1 MSELQRIQKNKSY
14 QLPQAERN
22 TAILRRLE
30 NDVSEL
36 TKEVKE
42 LKEVLSFI
50 HQYILLKKERDDA
63 KWFY

>member
-1 MSELQRIQKNKSY
+1 MSELYKNNKIY
-14 QLPQAERN
+14 HLPQAERN
-22 TAILRRLE
+22 TNILRRLE

-36 TKEVKE
+36 TTEVKE

-50 HQYILLKKERDDA
+50 HQYIILKKERDDA

>member
-1 MSELQRIQKNKSY
+1 MSELYKNKSY

-22 TAILRRLE
+22 TNILHRLE
-30 NDVSEL
+30 KDVSEL

-50 HQYILLKKERDDA
+50 HQYIILKKERDDA

>member
-1 MSELQRIQKNKSY
+1 MDELYKNNY
-14 QLPQAERN
+14 QLPRSEKN
-22 TAILRRLE
+22 TAILNRLE
-30 NDVSEL
+30 RDISEL

-50 HQYILLKKERDDA
+50 QEYIKLKKERDDA

>member
-1 MSELQRIQKNKSY
+1 MSELYKNNKIY

-63 KWFY
+63 KWSY

>member
-1 MSELQRIQKNKSY
+1 MSELYKNNKIY

>member
-1 MSELQRIQKNKSY
+1 MEELYKNNYQIPRSEK
-14 QLPQAERN
+14 N
-22 TAILRRLE
+22 TAILNRLE
-30 NDVSEL
+30 KDISEL

-50 HQYILLKKERDDA
+50 QEYIKDKKERENA

>member
-1 MSELQRIQKNKSY
+1 MSELYKNKSY

>member
-1 MSELQRIQKNKSY
+1 MSELYKNKSY

-50 HQYILLKKERDDA
+50 HQYIKDKKEREDA